1 MEKILEKINL
11 LFAAVVTLLAAA
23 FGTYWFL
30 FAAFIAL
37 NIADYITGIIKA
49 KYTNTE
55 NSNKG
60 LKGIWK
66 KVGYW
71 CVIAIAFFL
80 SYGFDMLGAIIG
92 INLGFTVLIGWFVLG
107 TFIINE
113 IRSILENLV
122 LIGVEVPAWLVKG
135 LEVANDKINNTM
147 NGGGEE

>member
-1 MEKILEKINL
+1 MEKILEKVNL
-11 LFAAVVTLLAAA
+11 LFAAVVTVMTAV

-37 NIADYITGIIKA
+37 NIGDYITGVMKA
-49 KYTNTE
+49 KYTKTE

-60 LKGIWK
+60 FKGIVK

-71 CVIAIAFFL
+71 IVIAIAFFAARE
-80 SYGFDMLGAIIG
+80 FETPGALMG
-92 INLGFTVLIGWFVLG
+92 IELGFTELIGWFVLG

-122 LIGVEVPAWLVKG
+122 LIGVEVPEWLIKG
-135 LEVANDKINNTM
+135 LEAANGKLNSNDT
-147 NGGGEE
+147 ED